1 MAKSSYRITTPLN
14 RGYLDHEI
22 SFPVFG
28 WQIPATPLK
37 QLVFLF
43 GGMLVVIWAAM
54 NTFIKDAHPGLIALF
69 VIWGFCAVFY
79 LGSLTKTRELRFR
92 TVPAFLAY
100 APKRARHVV
109 TRRNADPSEFYSIVG
124 IDNVTEDGEIHFAD
138 GGVGH
143 IYLVV
148 GSASYLLFDEDRD
161 AIVDRVDS
169 FWRKVDTNCEW
180 SFITTKELQRIYH
193 QLANLE
199 RRNHALQIRDPDLL
213 ELQDEQHDILT
224 EFVGGQ
230 FSSIHQYAL
239 LKGKSAEGLRKAQLK
254 LQAEVAQSSLMVK
267 GATALDREEG
277 FPLLRILYQGTEM
290 A

>member
-22 SFPVFG
+22 SFPIFG

-37 QLVFLF
+37 QLVFLG
-43 GGMLVVIWAAM
+43 GGMLVVVWAAM
-54 NTFIKDAHPGLIALF
+54 TTFIKDANPGLIALF
-69 VIWGFCAVFY
+69 VIWGFIAVFY
-79 LGSLTKTRELRFR
+79 LGGLTKTRELRFR

-124 IDNVTEDGEIHFAD
+124 IDDVTDDGEIRYAD
-138 GGVGH
+138 RSVGQ

-148 GSASYLLFDEDRD
+148 GSASYLLFDEDRV
-161 AIVDRVDS
+161 AILDRVDS
-169 FWRKVDTNCEW
+169 FWRKVQTTCEYD
-180 SFITTKELQRIYH
+180 FITTKEPQRIYH

-199 RRNHALQIRDPDLL
+199 RRNQALEIRDPHLL
-213 ELQDEQHDILT
+213 ELQNEQHDILT
-224 EFVGGQ
+224 EHVGGK
-230 FSSIHQYAL
+230 FSSIHQYVL
-239 LKGKSAEGLRKAQLK
+239 LKGKSSEALRQAHLI
-254 LQAEVAQSSLMVK
+254 LQAEVEQSSLMVK
-267 GATALDREEG
+267 EATVLDREESYQM
-277 FPLLRILYQGTEM
+277 LRVFYQGVDG